1 VVAAAVV
8 EVQVCV
14 DDDVDAG
21 EVEVLRVG
29 WRRESRSAAADA
41 GAARAD
47 AVEQRFATNQ
57 IDA

>member
-1 VVAAAVV
+1 VV